1 MIRIF
6 SAAIFAQFVIG
17 SEDIQEQQADP
28 ELQEDLESHFNET
41 EIEDVIVPDDDT
53 GDLSLVKTLD
63 EFELDILNKKVEIMK
78 SRLLK
83 LEEAKQKMVNSE

>member
-1 MIRIF
+1 
-6 SAAIFAQFVIG
+6 
-17 SEDIQEQQADP
+17 
-28 ELQEDLESHFNET
+28 
-41 EIEDVIVPDDDT
+41 VIVPDDDT

>member
-6 SAAIFAQFVIG
+6 SAAIFAQLVIG
-17 SEDIQEQQADP
+17 SEDIQEQQIDP
-28 ELQEDLESHFNET
+28 ELLEDLESQFNET

-83 LEEAKQKMVNSE
+83 LEEAK

>member
-17 SEDIQEQQADP
+17 SEDIQEQQIDP
-28 ELQEDLESHFNET
+28 ELLEDLESQFNET

-83 LEEAKQKMVNSE
+83 LEEAK